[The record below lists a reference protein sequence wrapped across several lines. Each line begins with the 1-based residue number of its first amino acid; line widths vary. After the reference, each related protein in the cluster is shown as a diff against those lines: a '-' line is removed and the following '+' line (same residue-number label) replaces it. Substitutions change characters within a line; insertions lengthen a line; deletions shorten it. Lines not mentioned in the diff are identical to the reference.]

1 MLNLDNID
9 LNRRFAS
16 AEEEAEYIRR
26 YFYQFYVEANYRLD
40 ELNRRLS
47 EIEEKQNEKG

>member
-9 LNRRFAS
+9 LNRKFAS

-26 YFYQFYVEANYRLD
+26 YFYQFFIEVNYRLD
-40 ELNRRLS
+40 EL
-47 EIEEKQNEKG
+47 EKRIKELENK

>member
-1 MLNLDNID
+1 MLNLDNVD

-26 YFYQFYVEANYRLD
+26 YLYQFYIEANYRLD
-40 ELNRRLS
+40 EL
-47 EIEEKQNEKG
+47 EKRIKELENK